1 MKRRGPKP
9 RAAQDKLHSKN
20 HCSNSSTTRQTYTSR
35 SDRANDSPRYSSKG
49 SLSTASDWDDN
60 GTDSQSHGSTPET
73 SFTFEGSDRPLY
85 STECSIPCEANT
97 SSYSTLSLDMPAL
110 PTSNVSLNDSLTC
123 RYPCL
128 DQVLPALQGIV
139 SPEDACSLLD
149 TFFVDPDTVGS
160 HGRCPYVLTPI
171 IRKKSLLRQKAPRP
185 VSPTLLV
192 TILWCVSHT
201 ANLEIFRYV
210 RTRSKVIQRL
220 YLLSMKLLQARESND
235 WHRRTTSR
243 TIIDLKAIK

>member
-20 HCSNSSTTRQTYTSR
+20 HCSNSSTTRQTYTSG
-35 SDRANDSPRYSSKG
+35 SDGANDSPRNNSKG

-60 GTDSQSHGSTPET
+60 GTDSQSHGSTPDT
-73 SFTFEGSDRPLY
+73 SFTFEGSDRPLH
-85 STECSIPCEANT
+85 SIECSIPCEANT
-97 SSYSTLSLDMPAL
+97 SSYSTLSLDLPAL
-110 PTSNVSLNDSLTC
+110 PTSNGSLNNTLTC

-128 DQVLPALQGIV
+128 NQVLPALQGII

-149 TFFVDPDTVGS
+149 ILFADPDTAGS
-160 HGRCPYVLTPI
+160 LDRCPYVLTPI

-185 VSPTLLV
+185 VSAALLV

-201 ANLEIFRYV
+201 ANLELFRDA

-220 YLLSMKLLQARESND
+220 YLLSMKLLRARESD
-235 WHRRTTSR
+235 SWHRTTSR
-243 TIIDLKAIK
+243 TIIDF